1 MKKGSLILAT
11 AAVLLMLTGCQKE
24 EFAEAPVY
32 GDIYCS
38 SSHPE
43 VGDTVYLRVQI
54 IYAGNRINSGAYN
67 WKIRDPFSEITSI
80 TTRFIRKTGEKSL
93 SQVPETQWIP
103 KEEGNHI
110 INMSAKF
117 SYSMGDRNSIMR
129 GSASAYGSV
138 KVYPKSN

>member
-80 TTRFIRKTGEKSL
+80 TTRFIRICKL
-93 SQVPETQWIP
+93 SVNNIS
-103 KEEGNHI
+103 
-110 INMSAKF
+110 NMKKF
-117 SYSMGDRNSIMR
+117 SPVQFSC
-129 GSASAYGSV
+129 SV
-138 KVYPKSN
+138 VFDSW